1 MIDVAAI
8 LGSSTRGV
16 IVTASDAGLCVGVN
30 EGIRVALTEGYVSG
44 ASLLVAAPF
53 AREAVRRLREH
64 ARGTGREKN
73 RRLHHGDER
82 IAQECEQYRLLAVR
96 LIFHVSVSGFNH
108 AYRFLFR
115 IKENHH
121 THKWQSGQSPMRM
134 LLKP

>member
-1 MIDVAAI
+1 M
-8 LGSSTRGV
+8 
-16 IVTASDAGLCVGVN
+16 N
-30 EGIRVALTEGYVSG
+30 
-44 ASLLVAAPF
+44 LVRRSFRTLDPYQQERLVERI
-53 AREAVRRLREH
+53 REAVRRLREH